1 MALPA
6 MDLNQVMN
14 FAAPLLGGGMQA
26 LNGATG
32 AQGAGGSNQANGA
45 QAGMAMAM
53 QMMPQAMQMM
63 QMIMQAITMMG
74 SQLGATGGG
83 LPSFGGIGG
92 MNAGLGDF
100 LGGGGGANAMPS
112 FGGGGAM
119 SAMPASFDGGMGSS
133 GVTEMSGL
141 GGSGDAA
148 KAVEIARQY
157 MGQRTGGIQGLP
169 QFTRNGQDNNN
180 CAEFVSACLDKAGAY
195 KKQPGDAS
203 VATLAQNLQ
212 KQGWKKVSKE
222 QTKPGDV
229 AVFNKSQHV
238 ELVSQPGGKELIGS
252 NNKGSV
258 QYVGTDQGNWGN
270 IEYYSKG

>member
-1 MALPA
+1 MALPG
-6 MDLNQVMN
+6 MDLNSVVN

-26 LNGATG
+26 LNGAG
-32 AQGAGGSNQANGA
+32 GAGGTNQAGGA
-45 QAGMAMAM
+45 QAGMGLAM
-53 QMMPQAMQMM
+53 QMMPQAMQIM
-63 QMIMQAITMMG
+63 QMVMQAVTMMG
-74 SQLGATGGG
+74 SQMGVAGGG
-83 LPSFGGIGG
+83 TPSFGGAGG
-92 MNAGLGDF
+92 MTPGIGDF
-100 LGGGGGANAMPS
+100 LGGAGGGGGGGGFTASPAS
-112 FGGGGAM
+112 FGGGGGASPM
-119 SAMPASFDGGMGSS
+119 STGDISS
-133 GVTEMSGL
+133 SLG
-141 GGSGDAA
+141 GGSGDSA

-169 QFTRNGQDNNN
+169 GFTRNGQDDNN
-180 CAEFVSACLDKAGAY
+180 CAEFVSACLDKAGTY

-252 NNKGSV
+252 NNKGNV

>member
-1 MALPA
+1 

-26 LNGATG
+26 LNGAAG
-32 AQGAGGSNQANGA
+32 AQGPGGSNQANGA
-45 QAGMAMAM
+45 QGGMAMAM

-63 QMIMQAITMMG
+63 QMIMQAVTMMG
-74 SQLGATGGG
+74 SQLGAASGGV
-83 LPSFGGIGG
+83 PSFGGIGG
-92 MNAGLGDF
+92 MNSGLGDF
-100 LGGGGGANAMPS
+100 LGGGATPSFGGGATPS
-112 FGGGGAM
+112 FGGGGGM
-119 SAMPASFDGGMGSS
+119 SAMPASFGGATGTG
-133 GVTEMSGL
+133 GVAEMSGT
-141 GGSGDAA
+141 GGGGDTA